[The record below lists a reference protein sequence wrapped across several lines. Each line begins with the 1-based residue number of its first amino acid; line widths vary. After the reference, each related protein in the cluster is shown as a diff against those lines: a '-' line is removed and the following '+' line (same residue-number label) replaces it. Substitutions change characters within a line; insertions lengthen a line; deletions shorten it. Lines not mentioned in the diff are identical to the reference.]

1 MPGVMMVHPRRMSGH
16 LVCGRALEKSTRYSS
31 PLPWLARQSPR
42 EVYQSKRFGP
52 RFHSWH
58 LSLIILQIPAQGM
71 RACTRTA
78 CVRACVRAH
87 ENTLFDHSRTHSL
100 FNGSRTTSMESTDSH
115 YSNYH
120 TPKEHLSPLLLLKR
134 STPISPLSPLPSPL
148 SLSPSTLP
156 SNPPPPPFRTAPYVL
171 ALEPGTQGNIM
182 V

>member
-1 MPGVMMVHPRRMSGH
+1 MMVHPRRMSGH

-134 STPISPLSPLPSPL
+134 SHCPLPSPL
-148 SLSPSTLP
+148 SPPPPPFSLSPLP
-156 SNPPPPPFRTAPYVL
+156 SNPPFPPFRTAPYVL
-171 ALEPGTQGNIM
+171 ALKPGTQGNIM